1 MYLYELHDAS
11 IHYWPGAKQ
20 ESSYQTLSLLRE
32 GVESGHL
39 TISSEIKLF
48 VSICLLI
55 SFQKSFS
62 DSLAN
67 PEFVMSDFAKFDRPG
82 QLHIAFQA
90 LDKFQSTVGRLPRPY
105 NKEDALKFV
114 EIAKETNTGS
124 PCKVDSCSHVRLAL

>member
-1 MYLYELHDAS
+1 MS
-11 IHYWPGAKQ
+11 
-20 ESSYQTLSLLRE
+20 
-32 GVESGHL
+32 
-39 TISSEIKLF
+39 F
-48 VSICLLI
+48 CLLI
-55 SFQKSFS
+55 SFHKSFS

-114 EIAKETNTGS
+114 EIAKETNTSS
-124 PCKVDSCSHVRLAL
+124 PCKVVYCAM